1 MDLLLRGKVAIVA
14 GGSRGIGRAVALLLA
29 QEGCRLV
36 LGARDPARL
45 GEAKEAVEAWGAQAV
60 AVAGDLTHPQACQRL
75 VEAALE
81 AFGRIDI
88 LVNSVHASLPGEEE
102 EVWRRGLE
110 LLLLVPVRLT
120 NLVVPHMREQGGGV
134 IVHLASIWGREAG
147 GYPAYNAA
155 KAALISQAKAMATAL
170 APHGIRVLTVAPG
183 SIAHPGGT
191 WWRRQL
197 EDPAGMARFVRFHI
211 PMGRFGTAEEVANVV
226 VFLCSPR
233 AGWVTGACVV
243 VDGGQ
248 GRSNI

>member
-1 MDLLLRGKVAIVA
+1 VDLLLQGKVAIVA
-14 GGSRGIGRAVALLLA
+14 GGSRGIGRAVALGLA

-36 LGARDPARL
+36 LGARDPAHL
-45 GEAKEAVEAWGAQAV
+45 AAAQEAVAALGAQAV
-60 AVAGDLTHPQACQRL
+60 TVPGDLTRPADCRRL
-75 VEAALE
+75 VDAALA
-81 AFGRIDI
+81 AFGRVDI
-88 LVNSVHASLPGEEE
+88 LVNSVHTSLPGEDE
-102 EVWRRGLE
+102 EVWRQGLE
-110 LLLLVPVRLT
+110 TLLLVPVRLT
-120 NLVVPHMREQGGGV
+120 NLVSPHMKEQGGGV

-155 KAALISQAKAMATAL
+155 KAALISHAKAMAIAL
-170 APHGIRVLTVAPG
+170 APYGIRVLTVAPG

-197 EDPAGMARFVRFHI
+197 EDPKGMARFVRDNI

-233 AGWVTGACVV
+233 AAWVTGACVV

-248 GRSNI
+248 SRTNI